1 MRRLMLAVGAIG
13 AIGVSAVL
21 AAAVSAAQTS
31 VVPATVSFSLSG
43 SVAGKVKTA
52 STPDQVT
59 LVFTEKNT
67 GTTSTPEDL
76 VLQRPPSNGT
86 VENQSCV
93 LANGSMI
100 NTDGYFCE
108 PGFVAPGQS
117 ASTVVSLTVS
127 GSGPRTVSAK
137 VCLQNETSGAI
148 GPCKTLSVAG
158 V

>member
-1 MRRLMLAVGAIG
+1 VIGAIG
-13 AIGVSAVL
+13 ASAVL
-21 AAAVSAAQTS
+21 AAVVSAATAQPS

-59 LVFTEKNT
+59 FVFTEKNT

-76 VLQRPPSNGT
+76 VLQLPPSNGS

-93 LANGSMI
+93 LPNGSII
-100 NTDGYFCE
+100 NPDGNFCE

-117 ASTVVSLTVS
+117 ASAVVSLTVT
-127 GSGPRTVSAK
+127 GTGLRTVSTK